1 METINTHRD
10 RYSAVAIVLHWLIAI
25 ALIVNWRLAE
35 AAEHLEGPAAAVY
48 MNPHKALGITVLVL
62 TVLRI
67 VWRLVNP
74 PPPMDPNYA
83 TWERMLA
90 KFVHAVFYI
99 LMIAIPVL
107 GWLATSSYGFGV
119 DFFGLFQV
127 PALPVANDPD
137 AGKWVIGLHKTL
149 WTPMMILIGLHILG
163 ALKHQFFDKNG
174 ELGRMIPG
182 LGRR

>member
-1 METINTHRD
+1 M
-10 RYSAVAIVLHWLIAI
+10 AIILHWLIAI
-25 ALIVNWRLAE
+25 AIIVNWRLAG
-35 AAEHLEGPAAAVY
+35 AAEHLEGPAAAAY

-74 PPPMDPNYA
+74 PPALRTDMA

-90 KFVHAVFYI
+90 KTVHALFYI
-99 LMIAIPVL
+99 LLIAIPLL
-107 GWLATSSYGFGV
+107 GWIASSSFGYGV
-119 DFFGLFQV
+119 DMFGLFQV

-137 AGKWVIGLHKTL
+137 AGKWVIGIHKAL
-149 WTPMMILIGLHILG
+149 WTPMLILVALHILG
-163 ALKHQFFDKNG
+163 ALKHHFIDKDG

-182 LGRR
+182 LGKR